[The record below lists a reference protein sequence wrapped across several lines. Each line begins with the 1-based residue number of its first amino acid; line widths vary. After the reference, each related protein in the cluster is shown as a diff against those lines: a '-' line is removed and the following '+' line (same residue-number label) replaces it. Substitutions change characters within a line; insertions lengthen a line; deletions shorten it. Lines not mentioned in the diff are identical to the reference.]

1 MKYNE
6 RLDISMAKRSGKK
19 SQSKRSRRNESEGM
33 EKASG
38 KRKYAAD
45 KSMAYNKPKTKKA
58 KMAKVRKVMKEG
70 YEGKLH
76 SGSKKGPIVK
86 NPAQMKAIAM
96 SEAGIKRKPL
106 KQGSVI
112 RTNGR

>member
-19 SQSKRSRRNESEGM
+19 KQSMKSRRKESEGM

-45 KSMAYNKPKTKKA
+45 KSMGYNKPQTKKA
-58 KMAKVRKVMKEG
+58 KRAKVKKVMKE
-70 YEGKLH
+70 YSEGKLH

-86 NPAQMKAIAM
+86 NRKQALAIAT
-96 SEAGIKRKPL
+96 SEAGMKKPM
-106 KQGSVI
+106 KQGQII